1 MENKSEVSWGLVIAI
16 IAGIILAL
24 LIVVACRQEDANKR
38 KLSELHAGELAACW
52 NEVQEKGG
60 SCRIEYLKDRT
71 DTIYAAKVVRE
82 VE

>member
-1 MENKSEVSWGLVIAI
+1 MKNNEISWGLIIAV